1 MQNWD
6 QKASNY
12 LQNHR
17 QKKWYTFV
25 ALLLAAVVA
34 FTVCS
39 SLIMPAISAT
49 DENEVTDSSNALR
62 ATSTDSYFTE
72 VVSSEPS
79 GAYNFSSDVTSLTMT
94 NVTIEDGVQYAN
106 FTIAYT
112 DITKN
117 NVNSTQAYIY
127 IKLPEDIIVETD
139 YYGVDCKIYDSSDV
153 WLSQESSGLTGYYSI
168 DMETGLLVM
177 MFTSAYLSYIENQSS
192 LSGQISFNGYV
203 NRGDTVDGDVTVSIG
218 SAELTIKFDD
228 EPVTL
233 FKTAVASDDTDATPT
248 VTWTVTIEN
257 PGPYTDLKDSTLQDD
272 MLKGVDTLSIT
283 ATKDGETKTY
293 STSDLGTFESSTGTF
308 TFNESASEYDD
319 ITFTYTT
326 TASTAELE
334 SGMSENKATLTVK
347 DNSYTDGNN
356 TITDGAEVTWQ
367 STNVKIEKSGIPSY
381 EIEGEYGETGY
392 ILWTVNLSRL
402 YGYSLNGYTLAD
414 SMLDDATIVSVQDS
428 DGNNVNYTTGSGS
441 LTIGRD
447 TDNVIITYKTT
458 ASGDNDYTNNASVT
472 PPNENE
478 GDTGT
483 STSEKVEYDD
493 TSLVTV
499 DKAGNGYTESSI
511 KWKITLDATN
521 NANYQGDL
529 DGYVISDSS
538 LTEDVLANATIYA
551 YNNGSSVSTSNLLKS
566 NSDGTFIVNGTVD
579 KVIIEYEVDLT
590 DTQISSRLDGELTIT
605 NEVEVTDPDGET
617 DEDEDSQ
624 TLSKLT
630 NAIIKTLNSS
640 NVTTEGKFNY
650 NSPFA
655 NGETETQT
663 LSWTVEIDKYDGFS
677 GSSKVYV
684 DVLSATG
691 SSTHYITSDTANIV
705 VYAKTATGS
714 YSVLSTDNYTIKYYK
729 GEDEVTDGSEA
740 TSFQIVFN
748 SSVDEANYIHVKIT
762 YNTTADTSTVTNGS
776 SASFSNTASFD
787 SVSADGGSFTFERTM
802 PEVPTI
808 SVTANKSWVNANT
821 SQYTNVMLLLQY
833 KKGTDG
839 EWTTYTAD
847 GVTNPMTVL
856 VSDTMMQI
864 WGNLPQYTADDD
876 QTPYY
881 YRVVELDSNSN
892 AVEDG
897 GTNGEFVVNYDSN
910 YTSGINSTGTL
921 TVTNTWT
928 KMNLEV
934 NKLWY
939 GDSAENR
946 PTSIIV
952 KLQYRIEGSDEWTDV
967 DGSSQT
973 MTKQNDGSFSSAS
986 WTRLDRFDE
995 NGYAIYYRA
1004 VESEAVAYYNESDD
1018 STGIN
1023 TSGTSTITNTYTLMS
1038 LTVDKQWSGDDG
1050 YESSRPSSI
1059 TFKLQYKIG
1068 SNGEWTD
1075 VDTSYLS
1082 GYSDI
1087 TVSKGSDNEY
1097 DMSLATWENLPKFDE
1112 SENKIYYRAVETTTD
1127 SSYTATYNDTGIHSS
1142 GSFTITNVYNYISI
1156 TAQKVWQDSK
1166 GSTISAPTSVSLQ
1179 YTLKYRVGTSGEWE
1193 TAMSVSAETN
1203 GNTAE
1208 VTVSYDSTTLSYP
1221 SVTWY
1226 HLPKTND
1233 NGDTIYYTVEETAI
1247 DGYTSSSSAS
1257 ENGLNDSGT
1266 ITITNKEKSVYA
1278 KYAVPIKAFE
1288 YRNTGTGWGEIT
1300 DTGVD
1305 YSSGAVTNAVT
1316 SIESDDLITVTV
1328 DNVECYL
1335 IKWCVVINETEDGVY
1350 FVDYLPEGSSL
1361 YVNSPDYGIVLKY
1374 SGNEPCEVSTWTDAS
1389 AYFQYDSSTNTII
1402 FNKNS
1407 SIEYFIY
1414 FTAVTKSTVDAAL
1427 KAYGTYSLTNTIIKS
1442 DDSNG
1447 QEATLTI
1454 GVEEGVVEEG
1464 VLNKSYNDQEING
1477 YTGKAQYSL
1486 IVNPTGMQLSLDDTI
1501 TITDIFEITG
1511 YQPSGGDLVA
1521 GSDLIDAILS
1531 TLKVEELDSGND
1543 VIRTLSASEYSYL
1556 MNTKV
1561 VEKSE
1566 ITDCTVNFYSYY
1578 QGYYYSCGDNIW
1590 DSMTLFYAGEVI
1602 IVEVEGIVG
1611 ASVSP
1616 AKMGSS
1622 TEKFNIIALDTVYD
1636 SEGKARIQIEIL
1648 TDFTGQIGINTANTT
1663 STNITKESATLTTV
1677 TEVTQ
1682 TVLTITVPN
1691 EMALQI
1697 SYSYNLVTNSNT
1709 MEIDKSITEIGVRSP
1724 EGSTIYMTNVVSMS
1738 THGGDDDY
1746 DEVDEFGLMIK
1757 NSNAFVYTSE
1767 NSKIKKVDV
1776 GNYSISELTATFKL
1790 AKWDAVNS
1798 KWVYATSFEYDDMNQ
1813 IYTIV
1818 YGDNGSDA
1826 VESTKTE
1833 TVEGVETTYTYM
1845 PSSAADLEVTTSYN
1859 IQFADNTLYKL
1870 VEISAPSG
1878 YIQPTFVSTDETSLE
1893 SLKDFTYHFIYN
1905 NDTEGTYS
1913 LPSDVDTDDIM
1924 TIMEHGSVT
1933 IPNYNQIDVSATKS
1947 WTTDPGDENASVTVT
1962 LYYSKNKSFSLPSD
1976 AVIVSSSTLEDLPD
1990 DFSSTAT
1997 LSSSND
2003 WTATWEDLPNGLDGV
2018 PIYYYVVETS
2028 YSIEGETT
2036 NVNTDG
2042 TSEGDYVPN
2051 YANEGLNQSGTVT
2064 ITNSKGLIIEKVWKN
2079 SDKTIKTSGIP
2090 VDSITYNL
2098 YGVDSSGN
2106 QTLIY
2111 TGTLMKSNDWQ
2122 ETLTEVQLNNTNTT
2136 YVSYKV
2142 EEVLSSDDQIA
2153 LYGYVTSYISSLNG
2167 SNGIMQIINT
2177 DNTPISVNVTV
2188 NKEWGDGADE
2198 HTSDSITATL
2208 YQSVGTLT
2216 TAQIENLGTESQDS
2230 SAVKYEAEGV
2240 DTTVTLDAAN
2250 SWTYTWEDLPYSN
2263 DDTQRYYYYAVENSS
2278 VEGYEVSYSKV
2289 DKAATQT
2296 INIKNN
2302 LLKSLK
2308 VTKNWENQ
2316 DGETI
2321 TAGTDAVEVDVYR
2334 KSLSTMTTT
2343 TTSDGTTTT
2352 TTTSSSSKTIK
2363 VMPLG
2368 DSITNGFSSDN
2379 GNGYRPYLS
2388 YALSQTYGYNVCLV
2402 GSGSWSSSST
2412 IYTFDD
2418 NGSQTSSF
2426 SYFYTDGSVSTVG
2439 WTIDNLV
2446 TALSEGGNNANAIS
2460 TQNPDVI
2467 VLMIGTNDIMNAS
2480 RTGGSVLSVDEYTS
2494 RYKTLLDLI
2503 YTQQINAQV
2512 LIMSPTPIIGGTGTV
2527 GNWMDQ
2533 SLLDQN
2539 MANAISA
2546 IKSLVDTYT
2555 TDGKTLKYIDMN
2567 SYFLSFTDYTALL
2580 SDYCHP
2586 NEYGYSVMGTY
2597 LAAQV
2602 NAFLTGTEV
2611 DDSSSSSTTEDT
2623 TIDGLPSDFYS
2634 EDNTVNT
2641 DVYEYVKTVTLTE
2654 SGSWSQ
2660 TLTGLDSDYA
2670 YYVVEKTSLGG
2681 WTVTYNDNGQVP
2693 KDDVTN
2699 EMIITNTQQTT
2710 SINIAKTWSDSSDH
2724 SGDTVTMNVY
2734 RSTDPNDVPKQVQ
2747 ILTLSNN
2754 STTVMVNYTA
2764 TITGSNILTEA
2775 TSANTSIAT
2784 VAIENGAVVI
2794 TGVTKGETTV
2804 TVSDGSSTKTIQVT
2818 VTTKPTF
2825 QLSGTSGTI
2834 EAGSSTNLTA
2844 TLSDGSTPM
2853 ITSVQ
2858 SNNTSVATVTY
2869 SGNTITVMGTGRGNA
2884 TITVTD
2890 SEGNTATYTVTVNY
2904 PSTFTLSGSDSITVG
2919 STATLTPSPS
2929 YGKFT
2934 YSSSDTG
2941 VATVDGNGVVTGI
2954 AVGSATITAT
2964 RDDGVTAEI
2973 EITVNEKAAGET
2985 VTGSNETLADMG
2997 SFIIVDLDS
3006 SKSVESLSIT
3016 FDTSSTSSETD
3027 LHIYFGVWSVY
3038 FDIIYSNGSLSIDKP
3053 SGVSDYTI
3061 DGNTVTLTFSNLY
3074 EGSVTFYNNSYN
3086 NLSIVI
3092 SSYTITYASSN
3103 TLLTSYSFRSV
3114 ATSGSGS
3121 SAYYYTSVT
3130 LDAKGDWNATLSNL
3144 PVYDADGNTYYYW
3157 VEEASLSGYTAA
3169 YSYNDGENTTFIN
3182 AATASINNT
3191 GTIQIENTRVEDS
3204 TTTMPETGGRG
3215 TVWYTLFVGAVFTI
3229 ALAGLHV
3236 KHGGES
3242 VHD

>member
-25 ALLLAAVVA
+25 ALLLAVVVV

-72 VVSSEPS
+72 VVGSEPS
-79 GAYNFSSDVTSLTMT
+79 GAYNFSSNVTSLTMT
-94 NVTIEDGVQYAN
+94 DVTIEDGVQYAN
-106 FTIAYT
+106 FTIMYT
-112 DITKN
+112 NITKN
-117 NVNSTQAYIY
+117 DVNSTQAYIY
-127 IKLPEDIIVETD
+127 IKLPEDIKVETD
-139 YYGVDCKIYDSSDV
+139 YYGVDCKVYETSDA
-153 WLSQESSGLTGYYSI
+153 WLSQESTGVVGYYSI
-168 DMETGLLVM
+168 DMETGLLVI
-177 MFTSAYLSYIENQSS
+177 MFTNAYLSFLANQGSM
-192 LSGQISFNGYV
+192 SGQISFNGYV

-218 SAELTIKFDD
+218 SAELIIKFDD

-272 MLKGVDTLSIT
+272 MLKGVDALSIT

-326 TASTAELE
+326 TASAAELE
-334 SGMSENKATLTVK
+334 SRTSENKATLTVK

-381 EIEGEYGETGY
+381 EIEGEDGEIGY

-414 SMLDDATIVSVQDS
+414 SMLGDATIVSVQDS

-478 GDTGT
+478 GDTET

-499 DKAGNGYTESSI
+499 DKAGNGYTESSV

-551 YNNGSSVSTSNLLKS
+551 YNNGSSVSISNLLKS
-566 NSDGTFIVNGTVD
+566 NSDGTFTVNGTVD

-590 DTQISSRLDGELTIT
+590 DTQMSSRLDGELTIT

-624 TLSKLT
+624 TLLKLT
-630 NAIIKTLNSS
+630 NAVTKTLNSS

-677 GSSKVYV
+677 GSSKAYV
-684 DVLSATG
+684 DILSATG

-748 SSVDEANYIHVKIT
+748 SSVDEANYIYVKIT
-762 YNTTADTSTVTNGS
+762 YNTTADTSTVINGS

-808 SVTANKSWVNANT
+808 SVTANKSWVNANM
-821 SQYTNVMLLLQY
+821 SQYTNVTLLLQY

-847 GVTNPMTVL
+847 GVTNPMIVL
-856 VSDTMMQI
+856 VSDTMMQT

-897 GTNGEFVVNYDSN
+897 GTNGEFVVSYDSN

-946 PTSIIV
+946 PTSITV
-952 KLQYRIEGSDEWTDV
+952 KLQYRIKGSDEWTDV

-973 MTKQNDGSFSSAS
+973 ITKQNDGSFSSAS

-1004 VESEAVAYYNESDD
+1004 VEAEAVANYNESDD

-1059 TFKLQYKIG
+1059 TFKLQYKID

-1087 TVSKGSDNEY
+1087 TVLKGSDNEY

-1112 SENKIYYRAVETTTD
+1112 SGNKIYYRAVETTTD
-1127 SSYTATYNDTGIHSS
+1127 SSYTAIYNDTGIHSS

-1257 ENGLNDSGT
+1257 KNGLNNSGT
-1266 ITITNKEKSVYA
+1266 ITITNKEKPVYA
-1278 KYAVPIKAFE
+1278 KYAMPIKAFE
-1288 YRNTGTGWGEIT
+1288 YINTGIGWGEIT

-1305 YSSGAVTNAVT
+1305 YSSGAVMNAIT
-1316 SIESDDLITVTV
+1316 SIEPDDLITVTV

-1335 IKWCVVINETEDGVY
+1335 IKWCVSINETGNGAY
-1350 FVDYLPEGSSL
+1350 FVDYLPKGSSL

-1374 SGNEPCEVSTWTDAS
+1374 SGNEPSEVSTWS
-1389 AYFQYDSSTNTII
+1389 NFYYQYDSSTNII
-1402 FNKNS
+1402 TFNMDTN
-1407 SIEYFIY
+1407 IEYFTY
-1414 FTAVTKSTVDAAL
+1414 FTAVSKSTIDAAL
-1427 KAYGTYSLTNTIIKS
+1427 KADGTYSLTNTIMRS

-1454 GVEEGVVEEG
+1454 EEGEEG
-1464 VLNKSYNDQEING
+1464 VLNKSYNDQNING

-1501 TITDIFEITG
+1501 IITDIFEITG

-1521 GSDLIDAILS
+1521 GSDLIDAILFS
-1531 TLKVEELDSGND
+1531 VKVEELDSGN
-1543 VIRTLSASEYSYL
+1543 VTRTLSASEYSYL
-1556 MNTKV
+1556 VNTEVVENTK
-1561 VEKSE
+1561 
-1566 ITDCTVNFYSYY
+1566 ITDCMVNFYSSY

-1590 DSMTLFYAGEVI
+1590 DSTTLFYAGEVI
-1602 IVEVEGIVG
+1602 IVEVEGIAG

-1616 AKMGSS
+1616 VKISNA
-1622 TEKFNIIALDTVYD
+1622 EKFNIMALDTVYD

-1648 TDFTGQIGINTANTT
+1648 TDFTGQIGINTANAT
-1663 STNITKESATLTTV
+1663 SMNITIESATLTTV

-1682 TVLTITVPN
+1682 TVLTITVPD

-1724 EGSTIYMTNVVSMS
+1724 EGSTIYMTNTASMS
-1738 THGGDDDY
+1738 TQDGDGY
-1746 DEVDEFGLMIK
+1746 DEVDEFGLMIE
-1757 NSNAFVYTSE
+1757 NSNALIYTPE
-1767 NSKIKKVDV
+1767 KPKINKVDV

-1790 AKWDAVNS
+1790 AKWDAVNL
-1798 KWVYATSFEYDDMNQ
+1798 KWVYATSFEYDDTNQ

-1893 SLKDFTYHFIYN
+1893 SLKDFTYYFMYNN

-1924 TIMEHGSVT
+1924 TIMGHGSVT
-1933 IPNYNQIDVSATKS
+1933 IPNYNQIDVSVTKS

-1962 LYYSKNKSFSLPSD
+1962 LYYSKNKSLSLPSD

-1990 DFSSTAT
+1990 DFSSTAI

-2028 YSIEGETT
+2028 YRIEGETT

-2042 TSEGDYVPN
+2042 TSEGDYKPT

-2064 ITNSKGLIIEKVWKN
+2064 IINSKGLTIEKVWKN
-2079 SDKTIKTSGIP
+2079 SDKTIKTSDIP

-2111 TGTLMKSNDWQ
+2111 TGTLTKGNDWQ

-2167 SNGIMQIINT
+2167 SSGIMQIINT
-2177 DNTPISVNVTV
+2177 DTTPISVNVTV

-2198 HTSDSITATL
+2198 HTSDSINATL

-2240 DTTVTLDAAN
+2240 DTIVTLDAAN

-2263 DDTQRYYYYAVENSS
+2263 DDRQRYYYYAVENSS

-2289 DKAATQT
+2289 DKATTQT
-2296 INIKNN
+2296 INIKNS
-2302 LLKSLK
+2302 LPKSLK

-2334 KSLSTMTTT
+2334 KSLSTTTTT
-2343 TTSDGTTTT
+2343 TTSEGTTTT

-2368 DSITNGFSSDN
+2368 DSITNGFGSGN

-2388 YALSQTYGYNVCLV
+2388 YALSQTYGYNVSLV

-2480 RTGGSVLSVDEYTS
+2480 RTDGSVLSVDEYTS

-2503 YTQQINAQV
+2503 YTQQTNAQV

-2527 GNWMDQ
+2527 GDWMDQ

-2539 MANAISA
+2539 TANAISA

-2641 DVYEYVKTVTLTE
+2641 DVYEYVKIVTLTE
-2654 SGSWSQ
+2654 SSSWSQ

-2681 WTVTYNDNGQVP
+2681 WTVTYDDNGQVP

-2754 STTVMVNYTA
+2754 SATVMVNYTA

-2775 TSANTSIAT
+2775 T
-2784 VAIENGAVVI
+2784 
-2794 TGVTKGETTV
+2794 
-2804 TVSDGSSTKTIQVT
+2804 
-2818 VTTKPTF
+2818 
-2825 QLSGTSGTI
+2825 
-2834 EAGSSTNLTA
+2834 
-2844 TLSDGSTPM
+2844 
-2853 ITSVQ
+2853 
-2858 SNNTSVATVTY
+2858 
-2869 SGNTITVMGTGRGNA
+2869 
-2884 TITVTD
+2884 
-2890 SEGNTATYTVTVNY
+2890 
-2904 PSTFTLSGSDSITVG
+2904 
-2919 STATLTPSPS
+2919 
-2929 YGKFT
+2929 
-2934 YSSSDTG
+2934 
-2941 VATVDGNGVVTGI
+2941 
-2954 AVGSATITAT
+2954 
-2964 RDDGVTAEI
+2964 
-2973 EITVNEKAAGET
+2973 
-2985 VTGSNETLADMG
+2985 
-2997 SFIIVDLDS
+2997 
-3006 SKSVESLSIT
+3006 
-3016 FDTSSTSSETD
+3016 
-3027 LHIYFGVWSVY
+3027 
-3038 FDIIYSNGSLSIDKP
+3038 
-3053 SGVSDYTI
+3053 
-3061 DGNTVTLTFSNLY
+3061 
-3074 EGSVTFYNNSYN
+3074 
-3086 NLSIVI
+3086 
-3092 SSYTITYASSN
+3092 
-3103 TLLTSYSFRSV
+3103 
-3114 ATSGSGS
+3114 

-3169 YSYNDGENTTFIN
+3169 YSYSDGENTTFID
-3182 AATASINNT
+3182 AATASKNNT

-3204 TTTMPETGGRG
+3204 ITTMPETGGRG
-3215 TVWYTLFVGAVFTI
+3215 TAWYILFGGAVFII